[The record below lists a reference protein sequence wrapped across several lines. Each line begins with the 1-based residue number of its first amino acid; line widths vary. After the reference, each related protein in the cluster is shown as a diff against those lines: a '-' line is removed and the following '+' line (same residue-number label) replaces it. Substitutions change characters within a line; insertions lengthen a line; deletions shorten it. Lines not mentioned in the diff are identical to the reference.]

1 MGGRKT
7 FVTNTVLTAADVQD
21 FLMDQSVMVFAND
34 ASRGSAIPTPTEGM
48 VSYQND
54 LDILQTYN
62 GAAWVPAAGLNL
74 ITTQTFTSTNA
85 INVDGVYS
93 ALYRNYQIFISLTS
107 ATGTSFALNY
117 QHRQSGSTINTNY
130 RNQRLFNY
138 GSTITSDT
146 IGGVTTSTAI
156 FGALTAATIA
166 APFGHIFIANPFLS
180 QPTTMLLNSTNGFD
194 ATQSIDQR
202 TSSFHSGSTSMTG
215 FRLFCDGANQVAGTF
230 SVYGVK

>member
-1 MGGRKT
+1 MPRKT
-7 FVTNTVLTAADVQD
+7 FIDGDVLPASDLNN
-21 FLMDQSVMVFAND
+21 FLMNQSVMTFATS
-34 ASRGSAIPTPTEGM
+34 AARATAIPTPTEGM
-48 VSYQND
+48 VTYRND
-54 LDILQTYN
+54 VDILENYN
-62 GAAWVPAAGLNL
+62 GVAWVPAAGRNL

-93 ALYRNYQIFISLTS
+93 SLYRNYEIFISLTS
-107 ATGTSFALNY
+107 ATGTAFALNY

-130 RNQRLFNY
+130 RNQRLFNF

-146 IGGVTTSTAI
+146 IGGLTTSTSV

-180 QPTTMLLNSTNGFD
+180 QPTTMLLNSTNGYDF
-194 ATQSIDQR
+194 TLSIDQR